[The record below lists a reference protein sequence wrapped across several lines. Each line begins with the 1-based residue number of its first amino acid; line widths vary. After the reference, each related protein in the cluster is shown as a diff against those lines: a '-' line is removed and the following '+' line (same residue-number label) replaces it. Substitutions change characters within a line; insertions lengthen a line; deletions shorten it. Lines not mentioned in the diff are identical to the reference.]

1 MSGLSVRGERFQK
14 AGAVRLR
21 FAEIWDDANI
31 YHATENP
38 TGMINMGTAENYV
51 MMSDVSDFVNTQVVG
66 PVNSSIQIL
75 TRLQVNFVGA
85 DVDYGAG
92 PWGSERIRKA
102 MSNHMNNYFNP
113 LKPVDPEHLLFATG
127 CTSICNMLGHSLFEP
142 GEGLLLSRPI
152 YQAFQTDFGLQAE
165 SVLDC
170 GSTKIPG

>member
-14 AGAVRLR
+14 AGAVRQR

-31 YHATENP
+31 YHAEENP

-51 MMSDVSDFVNTQVVG
+51 MMSEVSDFVNMQASLRI
-66 PVNSSIQIL
+66 NLCIQL
-75 TRLQVNFVGA
+75 LSRLQVKFVGA

-102 MSNHMNNYFNP
+102 MAKHMNKHFNP
-113 LKPVDPEHLLFATG
+113 LKPVDPEHLLFSTG

-165 SVLDC
+165 
-170 GSTKIPG
+170 